1 MKPKEMKMKIKL
13 KPGVRLNEKMKIP
26 CSSKHLS
33 NWCEAVNTTTLKTEH
48 IAQDEEGFLALRC

>member
-33 NWCEAVNTTTLKTEH
+33 NWCEAVNTTTQKTEH
-48 IAQDEEGFLALRC
+48 IAQDKEGFLALWC